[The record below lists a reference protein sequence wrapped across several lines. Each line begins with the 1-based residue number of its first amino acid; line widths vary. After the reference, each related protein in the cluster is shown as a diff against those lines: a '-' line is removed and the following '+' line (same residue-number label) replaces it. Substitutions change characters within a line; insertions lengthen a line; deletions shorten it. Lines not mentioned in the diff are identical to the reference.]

1 MTQRAEKTADDGV
14 PPPSEPVALDTSI
27 SRLKE
32 SARRFGRLE
41 ASQRVTLLQEIGR
54 RMLELSDR
62 LAARDCRARGL
73 DPDGPLSGQEMFQG
87 PAISERYVQELA
99 RALRGDR
106 RVDLAAVRVED
117 GRTKVPVIPGQR
129 YESLLFPGLAGEVW
143 LEGEREA
150 ELRGLSPRGLAGANP
165 NGEVCLVL
173 GAGNVSSIPVLDVLQ
188 QCISYGRPVLLK
200 MSPVNAYLGPLFELA
215 FAPLVAAGG
224 LAFAYGGADVGQYL
238 TAHSG
243 IDAIHVTGS
252 LATHDAI
259 VWGPPSP
266 ESAERRA
273 KGTPLLHKHVTS
285 ELGNVS
291 PAIVVPG
298 DWSDRDIDHAA
309 RSIAGSFV
317 FNAGFNCNATKL
329 LVMPRAT
336 ELRERLLAALAR
348 VLRSIPPRRAYYPGA
363 HEKYEFFTAGP
374 GRVQK
379 FGEARGDVL
388 PWALV
393 SELEPSSGAP
403 VFQNEP
409 FCAVLSEVSL
419 GSGDVEEFL
428 REATRFLNDDVF
440 GTLNAMLL
448 VPSAELAD
456 PGTARFVDRAVS
468 ELRYG
473 SVCVN
478 VWPAVAYGLGTVPW
492 GGHPSD
498 TLADAQ
504 SGLGVGHNTLG
515 LPHVEKTVLR
525 APLVQFPTPIWYPG
539 HRSLHRLAKR
549 FVEFEESPG
558 IARLLR
564 LSTAALSA

>member
-1 MTQRAEKTADDGV
+1 MQRADTKSDALTA
-14 PPPSEPVALDTSI
+14 PAASEPAALDGSI

-32 SARRFGRLE
+32 SARRFGRLD
-41 ASQRVTLLQEIGR
+41 ASRRVAMLEEIGR
-54 RMLELSDR
+54 RLLELSDR
-62 LAARDCRARGL
+62 LAALDCLARGL

-106 RVDLAAVRVED
+106 RVELGRARIED
-117 GRTKVPVIPGQR
+117 GRTKVSVVPGQR
-129 YESLLFPGLAGEVW
+129 YENLLFPGLNGEVW
-143 LEGEREA
+143 LQGERMD
-150 ELRGLSPRGLAGANP
+150 ELRGLSPLGLAGTNP
-165 NGEVCLVL
+165 DGEVCLVL

-200 MSPVNAYLGPLFELA
+200 MSPVNAYLGPLLELA

-224 LAFAYGGADVGQYL
+224 LSFAYGGADVGKYL
-238 TAHSG
+238 TAHAG

-259 VWGPPSP
+259 VWGAPSP
-266 ESAERRA
+266 ESDERRA
-273 KGTPLLHKHVTS
+273 RGTPLIDKQVTS

-298 DWSDRDIDHAA
+298 AWSDRDVAHAA

-329 LVMPRAT
+329 LITPRGT
-336 ELRERLLAALAR
+336 ELRARLLDELAR
-348 VLRSIPPRRAYYPGA
+348 VLEGIPPRRAYYPGA
-363 HEKYEFFTAGP
+363 REKYELFTSGP

-379 FGEARGDVL
+379 FGAASGDEL

-393 SELEPSSGAP
+393 SELEPASGAP
-403 VFQNEP
+403 VFRSEP

-419 GSGDVEEFL
+419 GSGDAEEFL

-448 VPSAELAD
+448 VPSSELRD
-456 PGTARFVDRAVS
+456 PGTARFVERAVS

-478 VWPAVAYGLGTVPW
+478 VWPAVAYGLGTLPW

-515 LPHVEKTVLR
+515 LPHVEKTVLY
-525 APLVQFPTPIWYPG
+525 APLVQFPTPIWFPG

-549 FVEFEESPG
+549 FVEFEANPG
-558 IARLLR
+558 ISRLLK
-564 LSTAALSA
+564 LSSAALSA